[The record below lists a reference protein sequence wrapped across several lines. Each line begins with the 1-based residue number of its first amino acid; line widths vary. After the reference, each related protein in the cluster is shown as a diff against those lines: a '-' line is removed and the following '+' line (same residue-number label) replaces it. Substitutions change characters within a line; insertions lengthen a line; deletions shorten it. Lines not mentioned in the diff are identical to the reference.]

1 MNQALPSNLAAAAV
15 PNEAHDRPHEA
26 LQQEVEHR
34 FRHTFRCGQVSPLL
48 HLVLRYRQEVRPC
61 QETA

>member
-1 MNQALPSNLAAAAV
+1 MDQVSPK
-15 PNEAHDRPHEA
+15 EAPDRPNEA
-26 LQQEVEHR
+26 LQQELEHR
-34 FRHTFRCGQVSPLL
+34 FRHTLRSGQVSPLL